1 MVTLKQSGH
10 KQERAEGTL
19 VVRLVTLVEVREDA
33 RREVDYL

>member
-1 MVTLKQSGH
+1 MVTEAVGAQTGASRRH
-10 KQERAEGTL
+10 SV